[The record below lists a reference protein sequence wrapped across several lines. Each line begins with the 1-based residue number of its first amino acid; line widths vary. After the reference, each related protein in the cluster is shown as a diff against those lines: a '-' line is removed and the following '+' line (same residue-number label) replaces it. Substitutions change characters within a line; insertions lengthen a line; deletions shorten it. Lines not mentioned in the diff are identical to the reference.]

1 MYSVYVLMSEGDGKL
16 YTGCTKDVKMRVAL
30 HNVGRVRATRNRRP
44 FMLVYSE
51 SYANRQDAMRR
62 ERYLK
67 SGWGRRFLK
76 SRISKTK

>member
-1 MYSVYVLMSEGDGKL
+1 MSEGDGKL